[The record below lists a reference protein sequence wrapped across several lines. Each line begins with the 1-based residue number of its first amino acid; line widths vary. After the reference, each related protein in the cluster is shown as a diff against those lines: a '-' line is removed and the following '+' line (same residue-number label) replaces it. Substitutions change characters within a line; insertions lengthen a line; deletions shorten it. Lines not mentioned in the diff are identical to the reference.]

1 VYTELD
7 IDIKELINRSRQ
19 GDLEA
24 FEALVVLYQD
34 RVYTHCVHL
43 TSNPHDAQDLA
54 QEVFIQAYK
63 NIGSF
68 RNEADFGTWLHRIA
82 VNQWINIC
90 RKNKKLIAFSLDE
103 PITTQEGELQRELAA
118 TEESPQDT
126 VERSEDILFLQ
137 TALNKIPPEYKTVLV
152 LRDLEGYS
160 YDEIAAMT
168 NCSIGTVKSRISRG
182 RNALKKELM
191 RLRKIT

>member
-1 VYTELD
+1 M
-7 IDIKELINRSRQ
+7 DIKELINRSRQ

-43 TSNPHDAQDLA
+43 TNNPHDAQDLA
-54 QEVFIQAYK
+54 QDVFIQAYK
-63 NIGSF
+63 NIASF

-90 RKNKKLIAFSLDE
+90 RRNKKLIAFSLDE
-103 PITTQEGELQRELAA
+103 PLQTREGELQRELAA
-118 TEESPQDT
+118 TEDNPQDK
-126 VERSEDILFLQ
+126 VERSEDIIFLQ
-137 TALNKIPPEYKTVLV
+137 TALNKISPEFKTALV

-160 YDEIAAMT
+160 YDEIATMI

-182 RNALKKELM
+182 RNALKKELA
-191 RLRKIT
+191 RLQKIT